1 MSRSFLSLKVLHERL
16 DELFLLHQ
24 ESLLDLQLEERAWG
38 DRALERFDL
47 YEESLRE
54 HIRIEEELLLPVYR
68 RAGRIPG
75 GPEEFYT
82 GEHAK
87 LLQILTRCR
96 TLLTELR
103 DARVDRRRGTIRL
116 FDQESVFKS
125 LTEHHHQREEN
136 ILFPTLD
143 QVTDE
148 SERDRLIRLCLGE
161 EPAR

>member
-1 MSRSFLSLKVLHERL
+1 MSRSFSLLKVLHERL

-24 ESLLDLQLEERAWG
+24 ESLLDQQPDDREWG
-38 DRALERFDL
+38 DQALARLDRYADAL
-47 YEESLRE
+47 AE
-54 HIRIEEELLLPVYR
+54 HIRLEEDLLLPVYR

-82 GEHAK
+82 GEHAR
-87 LLQILTRCR
+87 LLQILARCR
-96 TLLTELR
+96 ALLLELR
-103 DARVDRRRGTIRL
+103 EGPVDRRRGTIRI
-116 FDQESVFKS
+116 FDQEAVFKS

-148 SERDRLIRLCLGE
+148 AERNRLIQLCLGE
-161 EPAR
+161 EPAP